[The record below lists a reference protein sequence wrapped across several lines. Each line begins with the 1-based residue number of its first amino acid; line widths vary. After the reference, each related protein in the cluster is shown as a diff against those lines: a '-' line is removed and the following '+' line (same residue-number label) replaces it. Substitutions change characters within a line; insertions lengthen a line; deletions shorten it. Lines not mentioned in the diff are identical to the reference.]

1 RNSVELTASGKATDS
16 HGLPY
21 YSLTNG
27 IDQQTF
33 GGEGII
39 SINNPT
45 AIKSAQHLAFVLAYW
60 ISFNLSLPWGKSYA
74 TSSY

>member
-1 RNSVELTASGKATDS
+1 NSVELTASGKATDS

-33 GGEGII
+33 GGEIRD
-39 SINNPT
+39 
-45 AIKSAQHLAFVLAYW
+45 
-60 ISFNLSLPWGKSYA
+60 
-74 TSSY
+74 